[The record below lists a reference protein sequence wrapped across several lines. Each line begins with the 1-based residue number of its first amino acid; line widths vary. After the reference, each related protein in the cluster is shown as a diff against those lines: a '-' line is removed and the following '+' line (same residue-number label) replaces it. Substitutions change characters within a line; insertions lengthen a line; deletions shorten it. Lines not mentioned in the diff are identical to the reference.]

1 MRLFLA
7 GSGYLRT
14 MTLRVRIGALL
25 LLIMTGCSGAAP
37 YERGRLAHRTMT
49 TADLASPA
57 EAHARAIQEGAM
69 GGGFEAGGGCGCN

>member
-1 MRLFLA
+1 MTRCLVVGLVMLVLA
-7 GSGYLRT
+7 G
-14 MTLRVRIGALL
+14 VA
-25 LLIMTGCSGAAP
+25 GCGGVPP

-57 EAHARAIQEGAM
+57 EAHARSIHEGAT